1 MLSKD
6 NITNTKEYDAE
17 KELFGISL
25 VGFLLFLHFIH
36 QYNSIPL
43 QLFLLHTKLAICA
56 RSEAINYE

>member
-25 VGFLLFLHFIH
+25 VVLHSIH